1 MTEERNKRRTLG
13 NRKLGLEYH
22 ISIENMKMFLI
33 PDLRNNIEFD
43 VGREAFGNSHFL
55 SANFVLSVKK
65 GP

>member
-1 MTEERNKRRTLG
+1 MG
-13 NRKLGLEYH
+13 NRELCLEYH

-43 VGREAFGNSHFL
+43 VGREAFGNSDFL